1 MAVESFWSC
10 RFMICVDAP
19 VKDHLISIFLDES
32 EILGLLW
39 LFKRSHEMYRE
50 PSMVNID
57 NLLDDGITEQV
68 FFGLSYFFHI
78 LGNQIFTNFLLWLKW
93 FVTELLQ
100 IVFFVEVD
108 ISIGFVRCNFR
119 MERKVIN
126 IFINKSN
133 TVSCRSFVAVTI
145 IDGCCFTLFVHFW
158 EILQTDPN
166 RLTTSFQSKLILFNP
181 INETILNIIST
192 GLFKLIRGPFILV
205 YFEVAI
211 HNFLGSN
218 LFGFFL
224 VDIFSNFFWLT
235 RL

>member
-1 MAVESFWSC
+1 
-10 RFMICVDAP
+10 
-19 VKDHLISIFLDES
+19 
-32 EILGLLW
+32 
-39 LFKRSHEMYRE
+39 MYRE

-57 NLLDDGITEQV
+57 NLLDDGITELV

-78 LGNQIFTNFLLWLKW
+78 LGNQIFTTFLLWLKW

-145 IDGCCFTLFVHFW
+145 IDGGCFTLFVHFW

-166 RLTTSFQSKLILFNP
+166 RLTTSFHSK
-181 INETILNIIST
+181 
-192 GLFKLIRGPFILV
+192 
-205 YFEVAI
+205 
-211 HNFLGSN
+211 
-218 LFGFFL
+218 
-224 VDIFSNFFWLT
+224 
-235 RL
+235 